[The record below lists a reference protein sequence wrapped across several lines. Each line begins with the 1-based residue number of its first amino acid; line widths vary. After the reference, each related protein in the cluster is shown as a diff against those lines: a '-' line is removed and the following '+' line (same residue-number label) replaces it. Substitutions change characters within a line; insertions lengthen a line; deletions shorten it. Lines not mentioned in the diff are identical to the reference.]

1 MSGQMKDGPSNWP
14 DPGGTLGPPT
24 SGRGLEENVVPA
36 WRSCRRTRIFAS
48 RDSFLKLIGIL
59 LILMAHTAI
68 ATAAEATL
76 YADASSTCTSG
87 CGTPAAPFPTIQG
100 AINAGNGMIVAG
112 TATSASVMV
121 AAGLYRERIFIFP
134 DIHVHGAD
142 PSSTTINATGFGRS
156 AVILASGGT
165 GRPTRNYSIDGF
177 TITGGSGDV
186 GVVVDSVTGGGIFAF
201 GDAVITNNI
210 IVGNILSGNL
220 KDWLGAGMFVANGH
234 AIIAGNE
241 IGRNISTPPRT
252 GGSGDTHGAGGGIF
266 SIDSGASP
274 EVVGNIIHDNLA
286 QAEIGRGGGLWLRG
300 GPGTVVDRNVI
311 YGNRASASGGGI
323 ELYGETRVAGNLIY
337 GNSAGSTGGGIETFN
352 ATAVITLNT
361 VAGNVLTET
370 SIPGGENYSTE
381 GAGVYTESTLP
392 PPNNAPVRVTN
403 NLIVGNTLTS
413 TGSGAGLF
421 SIRATPIVTNN
432 LLYGNLKLP
441 STTSEVGGDLTP
453 GSVIGVNGNLSLP
466 PVMVRQPRFYDV
478 TAAAGT
484 TATVIVLDI
493 SRYQIGDVVECAR
506 DGVARTVTAIN
517 ATSKALTL
525 SPALPSPS
533 QAFKLLADWGP
544 SAVNLEEDFHLQI
557 TSAALDTGTNLDLE
571 PLDLDDTARPQDGD
585 GNGTAVIDMGA
596 YELPTPDRD
605 DDGVIDSLDCA
616 PDAGSAW
623 ELPHPVGETLRLSAA
638 LGASLGWTM
647 AAQANVYNVYKGTIG
662 PAGFA
667 YNHSCFETS
676 SIDTFSQDSAMP
688 PRGGA
693 FYYLVAGASHCGEGS
708 LGTDGA
714 GAEIPKAAPPALV
727 CVPSTSDSDA
737 DGVIDQDDG
746 CAQVPTPGQVDGDRD
761 GRPDACDNCRFAQNP
776 QQTDFNGNGLGDA
789 CEDADGDGVLD
800 EADCAPAVRHQRGL
814 PFDVPPP
821 LTLTGAAG
829 NLVSWPFAEQAPVY
843 DLYRGSITIGAA
855 WSYNHGCR
863 AWALPR
869 PESTDTSLPPIG
881 TAFYYLSS
889 GVNTC
894 GEGALG
900 RNSSGAPVPRGNICP
915 TPFSDAD
922 NDGLI
927 DVSDDCPLLANPLQE
942 DTDGD
947 SRGDACDN
955 CPSAWNPDQKDS
967 DGDGTGDA
975 CDS

>member
-1 MSGQMKDGPSNWP
+1 
-14 DPGGTLGPPT
+14 
-24 SGRGLEENVVPA
+24 
-36 WRSCRRTRIFAS
+36 
-48 RDSFLKLIGIL
+48 LIAIL

-68 ATAAEATL
+68 ATAAEVTL
-76 YADASSTCTSG
+76 YVDAASTCTSG
-87 CGTPAAPFPTIQG
+87 CGTPASPFPTIQG
-100 AINAGNGMIVAG
+100 AINAGNSMIVAG
-112 TATSASVMV
+112 TATSATIMV

-142 PSSTTINATGFGRS
+142 ASSTTINATGFGRS

-165 GRPTRNYSIDGF
+165 GRPTRDYSIDGF
-177 TITGGSGDV
+177 TITGGSGEV
-186 GVVVDSVTGGGIFAF
+186 GVAIDSVTGGGVFVF
-201 GDAVITNNI
+201 GDAVVTNNI
-210 IVGNILSGNL
+210 IVGNILSGTL

-266 SIDSGASP
+266 SIDSDASP

-337 GNSAGSTGGGIETFN
+337 GNSAGSTGAGIETFN

-370 SIPGGENYSTE
+370 TIPGGETYSTE

-392 PPNNAPVRVTN
+392 PPNNTPVRVTN
-403 NLIVGNTLTS
+403 NLIVGNTVTS

-421 SIRATPIVTNN
+421 SIRAAPTVTNN

-441 STTSEVGGDLTP
+441 STPSEVGGDLTP
-453 GSVIGVNGNLSLP
+453 GQVIGVDGNLSLP
-466 PVMVRQPRFYDV
+466 PVMARQPRFYDV

-484 TATVIVLDI
+484 TTTVIVLDI
-493 SRYQIGDVVECAR
+493 SRYQIGDVLECAR

-525 SPALPSPS
+525 SPALPSAS

-544 SAVNLEEDFHLQI
+544 SAVNLEEDFHLQR

-571 PLDLDDTARPQDGD
+571 PVDLDDSVRPQDGD

-596 YELPTPDRD
+596 YEFPIPDRD
-605 DDGVIDSLDCA
+605 GDGVTDSLDCA

-638 LGASLGWTM
+638 LGTSLGWTM

-667 YNHSCFETS
+667 YNHICHETG
-676 SIDTFSQDSAMP
+676 SIDTFSQDSATP

-693 FYYLVAGASHCGEGS
+693 FYYLVAGASRCGVGS
-708 LGTDGA
+708 LGTDSA
-714 GAEIPKAAPPALV
+714 GAEIPGPASPCLLAEK
-727 CVPSTSDSDA
+727 DSDA
-737 DGVIDQDDG
+737 DGVYDLDDG
-746 CAQVPTPGQVDGDRD
+746 CAQVPTPGQADGDHD
-761 GRPDACDNCRFAQNP
+761 GRPDACDNCRFAPNP

-789 CEDADGDGVLD
+789 CEDTDGDGLLD
-800 EADCAPAVRHQRGL
+800 EADCAPSVRHQRGL

-821 LTLTGAAG
+821 LTFSGAPG

-843 DLYRGSITIGAA
+843 DFYRGSITIGAA

-863 AWALPR
+863 AWGLTR
-869 PESTDTSLPPIG
+869 PESSDPALPPTG

-900 RNSSGAPVPRGNICP
+900 RDSAGAPVPRGSSCP
-915 TPFSDAD
+915 TLYSDAD
-922 NDGLI
+922 NDGPI

-942 DTDGD
+942 DADGD

-955 CPSAWNPDQKDS
+955 CPSTWNPDQTDS